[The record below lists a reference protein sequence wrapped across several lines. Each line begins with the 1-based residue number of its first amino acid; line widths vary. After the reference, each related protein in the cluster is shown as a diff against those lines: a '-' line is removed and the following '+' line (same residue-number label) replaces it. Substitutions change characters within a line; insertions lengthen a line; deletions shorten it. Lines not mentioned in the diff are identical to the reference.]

1 MLILEA
7 ILVRLLGLLA
17 ITFVILLWAGKITN
31 PVINQWLEEL
41 EPPWLKTVM
50 CILILLVGVLLQFS
64 LPTYTKEDKNR
75 INNKPNNKYKQCH
88 IEPAI
93 LDSFYNAIYSEPFKD
108 NQISKNH

>member
-1 MLILEA
+1 MFLLEA

-31 PVINQWLEEL
+31 PAINQWLEEL

-64 LPTYTKEDKNR
+64 LAPHQE
-75 INNKPNNKYKQCH
+75 
-88 IEPAI
+88 
-93 LDSFYNAIYSEPFKD
+93 
-108 NQISKNH
+108 